1 MNDPRPLTHR
11 LMARLCLAA
20 LHTARSIAELVSPRF
35 CLVCDQRLSHDERGV
50 CARCDITLPRR
61 GDTLTT
67 GDNDITRLFYGIVP
81 IERAAALFVYG
92 SCKELDGI
100 IHAAKYGNRPDIA
113 EECGMMMAHEYAR
126 CSFFEG
132 IDMIVPLPLHKNRLR
147 KRGYN
152 QSRLLAEGI
161 STVTGIPIADDAVTR
176 VRDTATQTSM
186 PHDQRTANMRGAL
199 ALGNAARLNGRHIL
213 VVDDLVTTGATMR
226 ECCMQIAKAQD
237 VSISVLALARPILS
251 EETFEGII

>member
-50 CARCDITLPRR
+50 CVRCDSLLPRR
-61 GDTLTT
+61 SDTLTT
-67 GDNDITRLFYGIVP
+67 GDNDITRLFYGILP
-81 IERAAALFVYG
+81 IKRAAALFVYG

-100 IHAAKYGNRPDIA
+100 VQAAKYGNRPDIA
-113 EECGMMMAHEYAR
+113 EECGMMMAHEYAP
-126 CSFFEG
+126 SGFFEG

-161 STVTGIPIADDAVTR
+161 STVTGIPVADDVVTR

-186 PHDQRTANMRGAL
+186 PHDQRTANMRGAF

-237 VSISVLALARPILS
+237 VSISVLALARPTVC
-251 EETFEGII
+251 EETFEGIV